1 MRRSVFMS
9 THESRFTEQ
18 QQAAI
23 ERRKISL
30 ALSAGAGCGKT
41 FVLTHRFLKH
51 LEPPA
56 SSDRLHALVA
66 ITFTERAAREM
77 RDRIREECRRRL
89 ATCTTAEMAHWH
101 QVLRGLD
108 AARIGTIHSFCAAL
122 LRSHAVE
129 AALDPQFRLLEPPLA
144 DSLLQKTTTTV
155 VHQKL
160 IAEDPHA
167 TVFVLHFGLRGTCRL
182 VASLTRQKYSTTD
195 HDWQSLTSAELCQR
209 WLTFWHDEFFPAALR
224 RFRET
229 EAVQQVLSLSGQL
242 SAPPAKVRERLHEIA
257 ELLEI
262 GQLGID
268 ELRKLHELAKVQ
280 GLVSAKNFQRGED
293 YETLKQAFTSLRD
306 QLKLLLG
313 CVQLAQQ
320 DHSLAAEFALSGAH
334 LAESCAA
341 AYQVA
346 KRKGGLLDFDDLLL
360 QAHRLLRTHESVR
373 RKLAAGIE
381 LLMVDEFQ
389 DTDPIQAEIVRF
401 LCGEALDAGR
411 LFVVG
416 DPKQSIY
423 RFRRAD
429 PQVFQTL
436 SEQLPAQ
443 GRLSLTENFRSQPA
457 ILNFVNFLFGPAFP
471 QYEPLTTQT
480 SQLSPLPCVEFLWAT
495 HDVSSGGSWY
505 AGEESADE
513 EQEDAEDAAPERKV
527 SQAWLR
533 RREAEWMAR
542 RIAELLND
550 PTPRVRSQPRTSD
563 LRRVEPGDIVIL
575 FRALTDVAVYE
586 AALRAYGIEYYLVGG
601 KAFYAQQE
609 VFDLLNLCRCL
620 DDPTD
625 SAALVGVLRS
635 PWFGCS
641 DDAVHA
647 LCPPSGD
654 WLTALQQPPPAYLP
668 DTQQER
674 LKFAGRVISEL
685 RRNKD
690 RLSIVELLNLAVELT
705 GYDAALLA
713 EHLGR
718 RKVANLRKL
727 IASAAAFDRSELF
740 TLKDYVQRLQASV
753 FEQIDEEFAT
763 TQPEA
768 GNVVRMMSIHQAK
781 GLEFPVVFVAD
792 ANRACQT
799 RTPRAVW
806 HDQWGALVRLPDK
819 YGESQPNLALSMW
832 SHQEQKADEEE
843 ALRLFY
849 VATTRAK
856 DMLILSAGM
865 DADGKLQS
873 PWMRLLNQRF
883 DLRTGLPKYD
893 PLLGSLGRASSRQE
907 IPEIKVHHEPPQAQ
921 PMETER
927 SQRPLKN
934 FIQAFEQAEPEAW
947 PSSARVLEPDRQ
959 APGWWSV
966 SQLEVQAACLFPEP
980 QAQHSSE
987 PDSHA
992 TELGTLIHAVLQRMD
1007 FHQPQSWETQLLTCV
1022 RSRQLRLEPRH
1033 LDMARDMLQQFVQF
1047 PLAQQ
1052 LASAQRL
1059 YREVDFVL
1067 PWPLAGRE
1075 QPELIT
1081 GQVDCCYQDASGNW
1095 HILDYKTGNYPQHL
1109 QPAELLAPYAF
1120 QLGVYAWAAE
1130 EWFGVPPASVS
1141 LVLFRPHVRT
1151 VEYEFD
1157 QDARER
1163 VRHRVTQALLA
1174 LLKSTS
1180 LGQD

>member
-1 MRRSVFMS
+1 MS
-9 THESRFTEQ
+9 TPEPRFTEQ

-23 ERRKISL
+23 ERREISL

-56 SSDRLHALVA
+56 PSTRLHALVA
-66 ITFTERAAREM
+66 ITFTDRAAREM

-89 ATCTTAEMAHWH
+89 AACSTAEMAHWQ

-144 DSLLQKTTTTV
+144 DSLLRKTTTTV

-160 IAEDPHA
+160 IEEDPHA
-167 TVFVLHFGLRGTCRL
+167 TTFVLHFGLRDTCRL
-182 VASLTRQKYSTTD
+182 VALLTRQKYSSTH
-195 HDWQSLTSAELCQR
+195 HDWQSLTPAKLGQR
-209 WLTFWHDEFFPAALR
+209 WLTFWHEEFFPAELR

-229 EAVQQVLSLSGQL
+229 EAVQQVLALSGQL
-242 SAPPAKVRERLHEIA
+242 SAPPVKVRDRLGEIA
-257 ELLEI
+257 ELLDVRH
-262 GQLGID
+262 LGLD
-268 ELRKLHELAKVQ
+268 ELRKLYELAKVQ
-280 GLVSAKNFQRGED
+280 GLVSAKGFQRAED
-293 YETLKQAFTSLRD
+293 YETLKQVFTSLRD
-306 QLKLLLG
+306 SVNKLLE
-313 CVQLAQQ
+313 CVDLAQQ

-334 LAESCAA
+334 LAEACAT
-341 AYQVA
+341 AYEAA
-346 KRKGGLLDFDDLLL
+346 KRTGGLLDFDDLLL

-411 LFVVG
+411 LFLVG

-429 PQVFQTL
+429 PHVFQTL
-436 SEQLPAQ
+436 SEQLPAE

-457 ILNFVNFLFGPAFP
+457 ILNFVNFLFGPAFRR
-471 QYEPLTTQT
+471 YEPLTTQT
-480 SQLSPLPCVEFLWAT
+480 RQLSPLPCVEFLWAT
-495 HDVSSGGSWY
+495 QDVTTGMSRSV
-505 AGEESADE
+505 GEDPADE
-513 EQEDAEDAAPERKV
+513 GEGDAEDEGSDRKI
-527 SQAWLR
+527 SKAWLR
-533 RREAEWMAR
+533 RREAEWIAR
-542 RIAELLND
+542 RIAQILND
-550 PTPRVRSQPRTSD
+550 PTPRVRSQPRSPE

-625 SAALVGVLRS
+625 SVALVGVLRS

-647 LCPPSGD
+647 LCPASGD
-654 WLTALQQPPPAYLP
+654 WLEALQHAPPAYLP
-668 DTQQER
+668 EAQQER
-674 LKFAGRVISEL
+674 LRFAGRVLSEL
-685 RRNKD
+685 RRKKD
-690 RLSIVELLNLAVELT
+690 RLSIVDLLNLAVELT

-713 EHLGR
+713 EHLGS

-727 IASAAAFDRSELF
+727 IASAAAFDRSEQF
-740 TLKDYVQRLQASV
+740 TLKDFVQRLQASV

-792 ANRACQT
+792 VNRSCQMRT
-799 RTPRAVW
+799 RQVVW
-806 HDQWGALVRLPDK
+806 HDQWGALIRLPDK
-819 YGESQPNLALSMW
+819 FGESQPNLALKMW
-832 SHQEQKADEEE
+832 SRLEQEAEEEE

-856 DMLILSAGM
+856 DWLVLSAGL
-865 DADGKLQS
+865 DADWKPQS
-873 PWMRLLNQRF
+873 PWMRLLAERF
-883 DLRTGLPKYD
+883 DLLTGLPKHD
-893 PLLGSLGRASSRQE
+893 PWLGTLGRASSREE
-907 IPEIKVHHEPPQAQ
+907 IPVIQVHREPPEAQ
-921 PMETER
+921 PMVTAR
-927 SQRPLKN
+927 TQPPLKN
-934 FIQAFEQAEPEAW
+934 FIQAFLDAEPEAL
-947 PSSARVLEPDRQ
+947 PASARVLEPDRQ
-959 APGWWSV
+959 AAGWWSV
-966 SQLEVQAACLFPEP
+966 SQLEVQAARLFPEL
-980 QAQHSSE
+980 QAPHGSE
-987 PDSHA
+987 ANSQA
-992 TELGTLIHAVLQRMD
+992 TELGTLIHAVLQHID
-1007 FHQPQSWETQLLTCV
+1007 FQQPENWQTQLQTSV
-1022 RSRQLRLEPRH
+1022 HARQLRLDSTH
-1033 LDMARDMLQQFVQF
+1033 LDLARAMLQRFVQS

-1059 YREVDFVL
+1059 YREVEFVL
-1067 PWPLAGRE
+1067 PWPLAGRQ

-1081 GQVDCCYQDASGNW
+1081 GQVDCCYQDASGHW
-1095 HILDYKTGNYPQHL
+1095 HILDYKTGNFPQHVK
-1109 QPAELLAPYAF
+1109 PAELLAPYAF

-1141 LVLFRPHVRT
+1141 LVLFRP
-1151 VEYEFD
+1151 
-1157 QDARER
+1157 R
-1163 VRHRVTQALLA
+1163 VRAIEFRFDKATRENVRHWVTQTLLA
-1174 LLKSTS
+1174 LVEATS